1 MSGPWSP
8 LRIRVFR
15 ALWIAGLVSNIG
27 TFMHIAAAGWT
38 MTTLTESPTLVG
50 LVQTAWAVPGFL
62 LALHAGAFA
71 DMVDRRRL
79 IAITQIVALFIA
91 GALAIMQWTDHLSV
105 NWLLAGTFLESVALT
120 ISAPAFMALTPEI
133 VDVEHLPQAI
143 GLDSVSRNIAQS
155 VGPALAGLLIA
166 LFDPGAVFALNAFS
180 FIGIVFVAQ
189 RFKSTAVREPRAQG
203 VNHAIGEGVKHIVG
217 TAHLR
222 NIALR
227 LTLVLGATSAL
238 TSVMPIVARKS
249 LHVSASG
256 FGLLSGALGVGS
268 VAAVWV
274 MPRVRSMMSTEMV
287 VISAATVWSLGTAVF
302 ANTSHI
308 SVAIGA
314 ILVCGL
320 GTMAMLTTMF
330 SAFMV
335 QLPDWV
341 RGRGSSLAMLMVW
354 LGASIGAFGWGLGAS
369 TFGVSTALTAA
380 AIFNM
385 AVALLNRL
393 VLPLRAGDGDR
404 TRITSLENSDSSH

>member
-8 LRIRVFR
+8 LQVRVFR

-50 LVQTAWAVPGFL
+50 LVQTAWAAPGFL
-62 LALHAGAFA
+62 LALHAGALA
-71 DMVDRRRL
+71 DMIDRRRL
-79 IAITQIVALFIA
+79 IAVTQVFALFIA
-91 GALAIMQWTDHLSV
+91 GALAFLQWTDHLSV
-105 NWLLAGTFLESVALT
+105 NWLLIGTFFESVALT

-133 VDVEHLPQAI
+133 VDADHLPQAI

-166 LFDPGAVFALNAFS
+166 LFSPGAVFALNAVS
-180 FIGIVFVAQ
+180 FIGIVVVTQ
-189 RFKSTAVREPRAQG
+189 RFKSTAHREPRAQG
-203 VNHAIGEGVKHIVG
+203 VNHAIGEGIKHIVG
-217 TAHLR
+217 TANLR
-222 NIALR
+222 NVALR
-227 LTLVLGATSAL
+227 LTLVLGATSGL
-238 TSVMPIVARKS
+238 TSVMPVVAKEN
-249 LHVSASG
+249 LDVSASG
-256 FGLLSGALGVGS
+256 FGLLSGALGVGA

-274 MPRVRSMMSTEMV
+274 LPRVRGAMSTEMV
-287 VISAATVWSLGTAVF
+287 VLSAAAVWSIGTTLF
-302 ANTSHI
+302 ANTNQMWI
-308 SVAIGA
+308 AFVAIL
-314 ILVCGL
+314 ICGI
-320 GTMAMLTTMF
+320 GTMAMLNTMF
-330 SAFMV
+330 STFMV

-369 TFGVSTALTAA
+369 TFGVSTALTSS

-385 AVALLNRL
+385 TVALLNRL

>member
-1 MSGPWSP
+1 
-8 LRIRVFR
+8 
-15 ALWIAGLVSNIG
+15 
-27 TFMHIAAAGWT
+27 MHIAAAGWT

-91 GALAIMQWTDHLSV
+91 GALAMMQWTDHLSV

-166 LFDPGAVFALNAFS
+166 LFNPGAVFALNAFS

-189 RFKSTAVREPRAQG
+189 RFKSRAVREPRAQG
-203 VNHAIGEGVKHIVG
+203 VNHAIGEGIKHVIG
-217 TAHLR
+217 AANLR
-222 NIALR
+222 NVALR
-227 LTLVLGATSAL
+227 LTVVLGATSAL
-238 TSVMPIVARKS
+238 TSVMPVVAKEN
-249 LHVSASG
+249 LDVSASG

-274 MPRVRSMMSTEMV
+274 LPRVRGAMSTEMV
-287 VISAATVWSLGTAVF
+287 VLSAAAVWSCGTAIF
-302 ANTSHI
+302 ASTAVLWI
-308 SVAIGA
+308 AVVAMLI
-314 ILVCGL
+314 CGI

-330 SAFMV
+330 STFMV

-354 LGASIGAFGWGLGAS
+354 LGASIGAFAWGFAAS
-369 TFGVSTALTAA
+369 KYGVSTALTAA
-380 AIFNM
+380 AVLNVGI
-385 AVALLNRL
+385 ALINRWA
-393 VLPLRAGDGDR
+393 LPLRAGDGDR

>member
-1 MSGPWSP
+1 MSSPWSP

-62 LALHAGAFA
+62 LALHAGALA
-71 DMVDRRRL
+71 DMIDRRRL
-79 IAITQIVALFIA
+79 ISLTQIVALFIA
-91 GALAIMQWTDHLSV
+91 GALAMMQWFDQLSV
-105 NWLLAGTFLESVALT
+105 NWLLAGTFFESVALT

-155 VGPALAGLLIA
+155 VGPALAGGIIA
-166 LFDPGAVFALNAFS
+166 VINPGAVFALNAIS
-180 FIGIVFVAQ
+180 FIGIVVVAQ

-203 VNHAIGEGVKHIVG
+203 VNHAIGEGIQHIVG
-217 TAHLR
+217 AVHLR
-222 NIALR
+222 NVALR
-227 LTLVLGATSAL
+227 LTVVLGATSAL
-238 TSVMPIVARKS
+238 TAVMPVFARNN
-249 LHVSASG
+249 LHASASG

-274 MPRVRSMMSTEMV
+274 LPRVRGAMSSEMV
-287 VISAATVWSLGTAVF
+287 VLCAAAVWSCGTAIF
-302 ANTSHI
+302 ANTAVMW
-308 SVAIGA
+308 VAVGA
-314 ILVCGL
+314 MLICGL

-330 SAFMV
+330 STFMV

-354 LGASIGAFGWGLGAS
+354 LGASVGAFLWGLSAS
-369 TFGVSTALTAA
+369 TFGVSTALTASA
-380 AIFNM
+380 GANIAI
-385 AVALLNRL
+385 ALLNRL

>member
-50 LVQTAWAVPGFL
+50 LVQTAWAVPGFV

-91 GALAIMQWTDHLSV
+91 GALAMMQWTDHLSV

-166 LFDPGAVFALNAFS
+166 LFNPGAVFALNAFS

-189 RFKSTAVREPRAQG
+189 RFKSRAVREPRAQG
-203 VNHAIGEGVKHIVG
+203 VNHAIGEGIKHVIG
-217 TAHLR
+217 AANLR
-222 NIALR
+222 NVALR
-227 LTLVLGATSAL
+227 LTVVLGATSAL
-238 TSVMPIVARKS
+238 TSVMPVVAKEN
-249 LHVSASG
+249 LGVSASG

-274 MPRVRSMMSTEMV
+274 LPRVRGAMSTEMV
-287 VISAATVWSLGTAVF
+287 VLCAAAVWSCGTAIF
-302 ANTSHI
+302 ASTAVLWI
-308 SVAIGA
+308 AVVAMLI
-314 ILVCGL
+314 CGI

-330 SAFMV
+330 STFMV

-354 LGASIGAFGWGLGAS
+354 LGASIGAFAWGFAAS
-369 TFGVSTALTAA
+369 KYGVSTALTAA
-380 AIFNM
+380 AVLNVGI
-385 AVALLNRL
+385 ALINRWA
-393 VLPLRAGDGDR
+393 LPLRAGDGDR

>member
-91 GALAIMQWTDHLSV
+91 GALAMMQWTDHLSV

-166 LFDPGAVFALNAFS
+166 LFNPGAVFALNAFS

-189 RFKSTAVREPRAQG
+189 RFKSRAVREPRAQG
-203 VNHAIGEGVKHIVG
+203 VNHAIGEGIKHVIG
-217 TAHLR
+217 AANLR
-222 NIALR
+222 NVALR
-227 LTLVLGATSAL
+227 LTVVLGATSAL
-238 TSVMPIVARKS
+238 TSVMPVVAKEN
-249 LHVSASG
+249 LDVSASG

-274 MPRVRSMMSTEMV
+274 LPRVRGAMSTEMV
-287 VISAATVWSLGTAVF
+287 VLSAAAVWSCGTAIF
-302 ANTSHI
+302 ASTAVLWI
-308 SVAIGA
+308 AVVAMLI
-314 ILVCGL
+314 CGI

-330 SAFMV
+330 STFMV

-354 LGASIGAFGWGLGAS
+354 LGASIGAFAWGFAAS
-369 TFGVSTALTAA
+369 KYGVSTALTAA
-380 AIFNM
+380 AVLNVGI
-385 AVALLNRL
+385 ALINRWA
-393 VLPLRAGDGDR
+393 LPLRAGDGDR

>member
-1 MSGPWSP
+1 MSSPWSP

-71 DMVDRRRL
+71 DMIDRRRL

-91 GALAIMQWTDHLSV
+91 GALAMMQWSDLLSI
-105 NWLLAGTFLESVALT
+105 NWLLAGTFFESVALT

-143 GLDSVSRNIAQS
+143 GLDSISRNIAQS

-166 LFDPGAVFALNAFS
+166 LFNPGAVFALNAAS
-180 FIGIVFVAQ
+180 FIGIVFVTQ

-203 VNHAIGEGVKHIVG
+203 VNHAIGEGIKHIVG
-217 TAHLR
+217 AAHLR
-222 NIALR
+222 NVALR
-227 LTLVLGATSAL
+227 LTVVLGATSAL
-238 TSVMPIVARKS
+238 TSVMPVVARKN
-249 LHVSASG
+249 LNVSASG

-268 VAAVWV
+268 VAAIWV
-274 MPRVRSMMSTEMV
+274 LPRVRGAMSTEMV
-287 VISAATVWSLGTAVF
+287 VLCAAAVWSCGTAVF

-330 SAFMV
+330 STFMV

-354 LGASIGAFGWGLGAS
+354 LGASIGAFAWGLVAS
-369 TFGVSTALTAA
+369 KYGVSTALTAA
-380 AIFNM
+380 AGANI
-385 AVALLNRL
+385 AIALINRW

>member
-1 MSGPWSP
+1 
-8 LRIRVFR
+8 
-15 ALWIAGLVSNIG
+15 
-27 TFMHIAAAGWT
+27 MHIAAAGWT

-91 GALAIMQWTDHLSV
+91 GALAMMQWTDHLSV

-166 LFDPGAVFALNAFS
+166 LFNPGAVFALNAFS

-189 RFKSTAVREPRAQG
+189 RFKSRAVREPRAQG
-203 VNHAIGEGVKHIVG
+203 VNHAIGEGIKHVIG
-217 TAHLR
+217 AANLR
-222 NIALR
+222 NVALR
-227 LTLVLGATSAL
+227 LTVVLGATSAL
-238 TSVMPIVARKS
+238 TSVMPVVAKEN
-249 LHVSASG
+249 LDVSASG

-274 MPRVRSMMSTEMV
+274 LPRVRGAMSTEMV
-287 VISAATVWSLGTAVF
+287 VLCAAAVWSCGTAIF
-302 ANTSHI
+302 ASTAVLWI
-308 SVAIGA
+308 AVVAMLI
-314 ILVCGL
+314 CGI

-330 SAFMV
+330 STFMV

-354 LGASIGAFGWGLGAS
+354 LGASIGAFAWGFAAS
-369 TFGVSTALTAA
+369 KYGVSTALTAA
-380 AIFNM
+380 AVLNVGI
-385 AVALLNRL
+385 ALINRWA
-393 VLPLRAGDGDR
+393 LPLRAGDGDR

>member
-91 GALAIMQWTDHLSV
+91 GVLAIMQWTDHLSV

-203 VNHAIGEGVKHIVG
+203 VNHAIWEGVKHIVG

-354 LGASIGAFGWGLGAS
+354 LGASIGAFAWGFAAS
-369 TFGVSTALTAA
+369 KYGVSTALTAA
-380 AIFNM
+380 AVLN
-385 AVALLNRL
+385 VAIALINRWA
-393 VLPLRAGDGDR
+393 LPLRAGDGDR

>member
-15 ALWIAGLVSNIG
+15 ALWIAGLVLNIG

-91 GALAIMQWTDHLSV
+91 GALAMMQWTDHLSV

-166 LFDPGAVFALNAFS
+166 LFNPGAVFALNAFS

-189 RFKSTAVREPRAQG
+189 RFKSRAVREPRAQG
-203 VNHAIGEGVKHIVG
+203 VNHAIGEGIKHVIG
-217 TAHLR
+217 AANLR
-222 NIALR
+222 NVALR
-227 LTLVLGATSAL
+227 LTVVLGATSAL
-238 TSVMPIVARKS
+238 TSVMPVVAKEN
-249 LHVSASG
+249 LDVSASG

-274 MPRVRSMMSTEMV
+274 LPRVRGAMSTEMV
-287 VISAATVWSLGTAVF
+287 VLSAAAVWSCGTAIF
-302 ANTSHI
+302 ASTAVLWI
-308 SVAIGA
+308 AVVAMLI
-314 ILVCGL
+314 CGI

-330 SAFMV
+330 STFMV

-354 LGASIGAFGWGLGAS
+354 LGASIGAFAWGFAAS
-369 TFGVSTALTAA
+369 KYGVSTALTAA
-380 AIFNM
+380 AVLNVGI
-385 AVALLNRL
+385 ALINRWA
-393 VLPLRAGDGDR
+393 LPLRAGDGDR

>member
-1 MSGPWSP
+1 
-8 LRIRVFR
+8 
-15 ALWIAGLVSNIG
+15 
-27 TFMHIAAAGWT
+27 

-71 DMVDRRRL
+71 DMADRRRL
-79 IAITQIVALFIA
+79 ISITQVAALIIA
-91 GALAIMQWTDHLSV
+91 GALAVMQWSDLLSV
-105 NWLLAGTFLESVALT
+105 NWLLAGTFFESIALT

-133 VDVEHLPQAI
+133 VDDEHLPQAI
-143 GLDSVSRNIAQS
+143 GLDSTSRNIAQS

-166 LFDPGAVFALNAFS
+166 LFNPGTVFALNAAS
-180 FIGIVFVAQ
+180 FIAIVIVTQ
-189 RFKSTAVREPRAQG
+189 RFKSTVQREPRQQG
-203 VNHAIGEGVKHIVG
+203 VNHAIGEGIKHIVV
-217 TAHLR
+217 AANLR
-222 NIALR
+222 NVALR

-238 TSVMPIVARKS
+238 TSVMPVVAKEN
-249 LHVSASG
+249 LDVSASG

-268 VAAVWV
+268 VAAVWLL
-274 MPRVRSMMSTEMV
+274 PRMRGAMSTERV
-287 VISAATVWSLGTAVF
+287 VLCAAAVWSCGTAIF

-314 ILVCGL
+314 ILVCGI

-330 SAFMV
+330 STFMV

-354 LGASIGAFGWGLGAS
+354 LGASIGAFAWGLVAS
-369 TFGVSTALTAA
+369 KYGVSTALTVAA
-380 AIFNM
+380 GLNVAI
-385 AVALLNRL
+385 ALINRW

>member
-1 MSGPWSP
+1 
-8 LRIRVFR
+8 
-15 ALWIAGLVSNIG
+15 
-27 TFMHIAAAGWT
+27 
-38 MTTLTESPTLVG
+38 MTTLTSSPTLVG
-50 LVQTAWAVPGFL
+50 LVQTAWGVPGFL

-79 IAITQIVALFIA
+79 IAVTQVVALFIA
-91 GALAIMQWTDHLSV
+91 GALAAMQWTNHLSV
-105 NWLLAGTFLESVALT
+105 NWLLIGTFLESVALT

-133 VDVEHLPQAI
+133 VDADHLPQAI

-155 VGPALAGLLIA
+155 VGPALAGAIIA
-166 LFDPGAVFALNAFS
+166 AINPGAVFALNAIS
-180 FIGIVFVAQ
+180 FIGIVVVTQ
-189 RFKSTAVREPRAQG
+189 RFKSTALRGPRQKG
-203 VNHAIGEGVKHIVG
+203 VNHAIGEGVKYIVG

-222 NIALR
+222 NVALR

-238 TSVMPIVARKS
+238 TSVMPVVARKS

-274 MPRVRSMMSTEMV
+274 MPRVRALLSTEMV
-287 VISAATVWSLGTAVF
+287 VLSAAVVWSCGTAVF

-308 SVAIGA
+308 SIAIGA

-354 LGASIGAFGWGLGAS
+354 LGASIGAFAWGLVAS
-369 TFGVSTALTAA
+369 KYGVSSALTAA
-380 AIFNM
+380 AVLN
-385 AVALLNRL
+385 VAIAIINRWA
-393 VLPLRAGDGDR
+393 LPLRAGDGDR

>member
-15 ALWIAGLVSNIG
+15 ALWIAGLVLNIG

-91 GALAIMQWTDHLSV
+91 GALAMMQWTDHLSV

-166 LFDPGAVFALNAFS
+166 LFNPGAVFALNAFS

-189 RFKSTAVREPRAQG
+189 RFKSRAVREPRAQG
-203 VNHAIGEGVKHIVG
+203 VNHAIGEGIKHVIG
-217 TAHLR
+217 AANLR
-222 NIALR
+222 NVALR
-227 LTLVLGATSAL
+227 LTVVLGATSAL
-238 TSVMPIVARKS
+238 TSVMPVVAKEN
-249 LHVSASG
+249 LDVSASG

-274 MPRVRSMMSTEMV
+274 LPRVRGAMSTEMV
-287 VISAATVWSLGTAVF
+287 VLCAAAVWSCGTAIF
-302 ANTSHI
+302 ASTAVLWI
-308 SVAIGA
+308 AVVAMLI
-314 ILVCGL
+314 CGI

-330 SAFMV
+330 STFMV
-335 QLPDWV
+335 QLPNWV

-354 LGASIGAFGWGLGAS
+354 LGASIGAFAWGFAAS
-369 TFGVSTALTAA
+369 KYGVSTALTAA
-380 AIFNM
+380 AVLNVGI
-385 AVALLNRL
+385 ALINRWA
-393 VLPLRAGDGDR
+393 LPLRAGDGDR

>member
-1 MSGPWSP
+1 
-8 LRIRVFR
+8 
-15 ALWIAGLVSNIG
+15 
-27 TFMHIAAAGWT
+27 

-91 GALAIMQWTDHLSV
+91 GALAMMQWTDHLSV

-166 LFDPGAVFALNAFS
+166 LFNPGAVFALNAFS

-189 RFKSTAVREPRAQG
+189 RFKSRAVREPRAQG
-203 VNHAIGEGVKHIVG
+203 VNHAIGEGIKHVIG
-217 TAHLR
+217 AANLR
-222 NIALR
+222 NVALR
-227 LTLVLGATSAL
+227 LTVVLGATSAL
-238 TSVMPIVARKS
+238 TSVMPVVAKEN
-249 LHVSASG
+249 LDVSASG

-274 MPRVRSMMSTEMV
+274 LPRVRGAMSTEMV
-287 VISAATVWSLGTAVF
+287 VLCAAAVWSCGTAIF
-302 ANTSHI
+302 ASTAVLWI
-308 SVAIGA
+308 AVVAMLI
-314 ILVCGL
+314 CGI

-330 SAFMV
+330 STFMV

-354 LGASIGAFGWGLGAS
+354 LGASIGAFAWGFAAS
-369 TFGVSTALTAA
+369 KYGVSTALTAA
-380 AIFNM
+380 AVLNVGI
-385 AVALLNRL
+385 ALINRWA
-393 VLPLRAGDGDR
+393 LPLRAGDGDR

>member
-1 MSGPWSP
+1 
-8 LRIRVFR
+8 
-15 ALWIAGLVSNIG
+15 
-27 TFMHIAAAGWT
+27 

-189 RFKSTAVREPRAQG
+189 RFKSTSVREPRAQG

-354 LGASIGAFGWGLGAS
+354 LGASIGAFAWGYAAS
-369 TFGVSTALTAA
+369 KYGVSTALTAA
-380 AIFNM
+380 AVLN
-385 AVALLNRL
+385 VAIALINRWA
-393 VLPLRAGDGDR
+393 LPLRAGDGDR

>member
-1 MSGPWSP
+1 MSSPWSP

-50 LVQTAWAVPGFL
+50 LVQTAWAAPGFL
-62 LALHAGAFA
+62 LALHAGALA
-71 DMVDRRRL
+71 DMIDRRRL
-79 IAITQIVALFIA
+79 IAVTEVVALLIA
-91 GALAIMQWTDHLSV
+91 VALAVLQWTDHLSV
-105 NWLLAGTFLESVALT
+105 NWLLTGTFFESIALT

-133 VDVEHLPQAI
+133 VDAKNLPQAI
-143 GLDSVSRNIAQS
+143 GLDSISRNIAQS

-166 LFDPGAVFALNAFS
+166 LFNPGAVFALNAVS
-180 FIGIVFVAQ
+180 FIGIVIVTQ
-189 RFKSTAVREPRAQG
+189 RFKSTAPRQPRQQG
-203 VNHAIGEGVKHIVG
+203 VNHAIGEGIKHIVG
-217 TAHLR
+217 AANLR
-222 NIALR
+222 NVALR

-238 TSVMPIVARKS
+238 TSVMPVVAKEN
-249 LHVSASG
+249 LGVSASG
-256 FGLLSGALGVGS
+256 FGLLSGALGVGA

-274 MPRVRSMMSTEMV
+274 LPRVRGAMSTEMV
-287 VISAATVWSLGTAVF
+287 VLCAAAVWSCGTAVF
-302 ANTSHI
+302 ANTSVI
-308 SVAIGA
+308 WVAVAAMLI
-314 ILVCGL
+314 CGM
-320 GTMAMLTTMF
+320 GTMAMLNTMF
-330 SAFMV
+330 STFMV

-385 AVALLNRL
+385 TVALLNRL

>member
-1 MSGPWSP
+1 
-8 LRIRVFR
+8 
-15 ALWIAGLVSNIG
+15 
-27 TFMHIAAAGWT
+27 

-71 DMVDRRRL
+71 DMADRRRL
-79 IAITQIVALFIA
+79 ISITQVAALIIA
-91 GALAIMQWTDHLSV
+91 GALAVMQWSDLLSV
-105 NWLLAGTFLESVALT
+105 NWLLAGTFFESIALT

-133 VDVEHLPQAI
+133 VDDEHLPQAI
-143 GLDSVSRNIAQS
+143 GLDSTSRNIAQS

-166 LFDPGAVFALNAFS
+166 LFNPGTVFALNAAS
-180 FIGIVFVAQ
+180 FIAIVIVTQ
-189 RFKSTAVREPRAQG
+189 RFKSTVQREPRQQG
-203 VNHAIGEGVKHIVG
+203 VNHAIGEGIKHIVV
-217 TAHLR
+217 AANLR
-222 NIALR
+222 NVALR

-238 TSVMPIVARKS
+238 TSVMPVVAKEN
-249 LHVSASG
+249 LVVSASG

-268 VAAVWV
+268 VAAVWLL
-274 MPRVRSMMSTEMV
+274 PRMRGAMSTERV
-287 VISAATVWSLGTAVF
+287 VLCAAAVWSCSTAIF

-314 ILVCGL
+314 ILVCGI

-330 SAFMV
+330 STFMV

-354 LGASIGAFGWGLGAS
+354 LGASIGAFAWGLVAS
-369 TFGVSTALTAA
+369 KYGVSTALTVAA
-380 AIFNM
+380 GLNVAI
-385 AVALLNRL
+385 ALINRW